1 MILNQLPQDIMSKFT
16 DHAKNVLALIEK
28 EGKDSGLGKST
39 SLEWIEM
46 ILKEEGSLGA
56 HILNNFK
63 ITLEMAEKFK
73 AEYTES
79 GKLEKGDFLAAS
91 AIILKSALA
100 ARSQKSAYIGTEHF
114 LLAVIET
121 RNKMLEEFFASI
133 KVSYDQ
139 FRQSAKFILE
149 SEKKFPD
156 AARVISFLA
165 GQKEDSPLGANMSS
179 LLAAEAKNGEAAAVS
194 ALEYFCTDMTNLAA
208 GKKIGPI
215 IGRDKELSRII
226 NILSRK
232 IKNNPVLIGEPGVG
246 KTAIV
251 EALAIRVSEGRVPA
265 ALRDKKIF
273 MLDLGSLVAGSMF
286 RGEFEARLKD
296 ILREIE
302 EKKDIIL
309 FIDEIHTIVGAGGT
323 TGGLDAANILK
334 PALSRRSL
342 QAIGA
347 TTLSEYRKYFARDAA
362 LERRFQPIQVAEP
375 SISDAVKI
383 LEGLKKSYEN
393 FHHII
398 ITPEAIKTAV
408 RLSARLMPDRYL
420 PDKAIDLIDEAASH
434 LANTGSDTQ
443 SWQKIKELINKKNE
457 ISASKEKAVEDEKY
471 DSALELKKQE
481 EIMGKKIK
489 DLEALSQKNFP
500 AGKKPKVL
508 DAEHIYAI
516 AAEITGVPEGEVS
529 EEDSG
534 KIKNLEKNLASKII
548 GQNEAISSLARV
560 IKRHRAN
567 IANPLRP
574 IGSFIFL
581 GPTGVGKTEL
591 VKVLAEQMFGGKK
604 NLIKIDMSEFME
616 RHNVS
621 RLVGAPPGYVG
632 FEEGGK
638 LTDAVRLKPYSVVL
652 FDEIEKAHPEAMN
665 ILLQILEDGTLTD
678 TQGRK
683 VDFKHTIIIM
693 TSNLGSEEFTA
704 SAIGFLSGGADK
716 SKLQNEYAAIKTKA
730 LSALKERFRPEFV
743 NRIDEA
749 IVFRALEMSDLE
761 KIAALQIREFG
772 ARLAD
777 YKIKFSP
784 AVAREIARK
793 SFNAAFGARMIRKN
807 IRDAV
812 EDPIAEKIIMGEIKK
827 GERIAVEKGKD
838 GKIEI
843 RVGK

>member
-1 MILNQLPQDIMSKFT
+1 MNLSKDIISKFT
-16 DHAKNVLALIEK
+16 DHAKNVLDSIEK
-28 EGKDSGLGKST
+28 EGKGSGLGKST
-39 SLEWIEM
+39 SLDWVEM
-46 ILKEEGSLGA
+46 IFKEEGSLGS
-56 HILNNFK
+56 HILKNFK
-63 ITLEMAEKFK
+63 ITSEALEKFK
-73 AEYTES
+73 MEYVES
-79 GKLEKGDFLAAS
+79 GKLEKGDFLAMGP
-91 AIILKSALA
+91 IILKSALA
-100 ARSQKSAYIGTEHF
+100 ARNQKSAYIGTEHL

-121 RNKMLEEFFASI
+121 RNKIFEEFLVSI
-133 KVSYDQ
+133 KVNYDQ
-139 FRQSAKFILE
+139 FRQSAKFILD

-156 AARVISFLA
+156 AAKVISFLA
-165 GQKEDSPLGANMSS
+165 GQQKEDPSAGANMSS
-179 LLAAEAKNGEAAAVS
+179 LLAAEAKNAEAGSVS
-194 ALEYFCTDMTNLAA
+194 ALEYFCTDLTDLAA
-208 GKKIGPI
+208 KRKIGPV
-215 IGRDKELSRII
+215 IGRDKELARVI

-232 IKNNPVLIGEPGVG
+232 IKNNPILIGEPGVG

-265 ALRDKKIF
+265 TLRDKKIF

-334 PALSRRSL
+334 PALSNRAL

-347 TTLSEYRKYFARDAA
+347 TTLAEFRKYFAKDAA
-362 LERRFQPIQVAEP
+362 LERRFQSVQVAEP
-375 SISDAVKI
+375 SAQDAVKI
-383 LEGLKKSYEN
+383 LEGLKKSYES
-393 FHHII
+393 FHHIV
-398 ITPEAIKTAV
+398 ITKEAIKAAV
-408 RLSARLMPDRYL
+408 SLSARLMPDRYL

-434 LANTGSDTQ
+434 LANSDSDTQ
-443 SWQKIKELINKKNE
+443 SWQKIKELMNKKSE
-457 ISASKEKAVEDEKY
+457 VSSGKEKAVEDEKY
-471 DSALELKKQE
+471 ESAVTLKKE
-481 EIMGKKIK
+481 EESIGEKIK
-489 DLEALSQKNFP
+489 ELEALNRKNSS
-500 AGKKPKVL
+500 AGKKSKVL
-508 DAEHIYAI
+508 DAAHIYAI

-529 EEDSG
+529 EEESG
-534 KIKNLEKNLASKII
+534 KIKDLEKRLAAKII
-548 GQNEAISSLARV
+548 GQDEAIGSLARV

-567 IANPLRP
+567 IANPARP

-591 VKVLAEQMFGGKK
+591 VKQLAEIMFGGKK

-683 VDFKHTIIIM
+683 VDFKNTIIIM

-704 SAIGFLSGGADK
+704 SAIGFLASGADK
-716 SKLQNEYAAIKTKA
+716 TKLQNEYAAIKNKA
-730 LSALKERFRPEFV
+730 LGALKERFRPEFI

-749 IVFRALEMSDLE
+749 IVFHALELSDLE
-761 KIAALQIREFG
+761 KITALQLKEFG
-772 ARLAD
+772 KRLAEN
-777 YKIKFSP
+777 KIKIGP
-784 AVAREIARK
+784 AVVREIARK
-793 SFNAAFGARMIRKN
+793 SLNAAFGARMIRKN

-812 EDPIAEKIIMGEIKK
+812 EDPVAEKIIAGEIKK
-827 GERIAVEKGKD
+827 GNKIAVEMGKD
-838 GKIEI
+838 GKMEI
-843 RVGK
+843 KVTK